1 MGASTV
7 PEQLCAYV
15 ADISAELH
23 RLARGCELTVLACL
37 LNLVNAE
44 AERQARERRK
54 LVSRCA
60 EAVEASR

>member
-1 MGASTV
+1 MARGRATFDSGSGA
-7 PEQLCAYV
+7 EHLCTYV

-44 AERQARERRK
+44 AERQARERRNYPK
-54 LVSRCA
+54 PN
-60 EAVEASR
+60 